1 MRKVYKPAFVNI
13 YINSLEKE
21 NKFGQSQKSL
31 KWFASVK
38 ELFTNYKK
46 CLFMGCGL
54 MAIQ

>member
-21 NKFGQSQKSL
+21 NKFGQSQQSL

-38 ELFTNYKK
+38 ELFTNYRK
-46 CLFMGCGL
+46 CMFMGCGL
-54 MAIQ
+54 MAI